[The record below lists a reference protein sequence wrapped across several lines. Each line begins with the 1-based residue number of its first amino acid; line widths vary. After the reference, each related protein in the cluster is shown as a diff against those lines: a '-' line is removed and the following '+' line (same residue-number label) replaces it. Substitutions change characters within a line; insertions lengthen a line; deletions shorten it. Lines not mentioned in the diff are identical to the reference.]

1 MQEERGLFRPWIWR
15 RLLLTTLLGALI
27 PLSLMAY
34 LTVIAPAGT
43 ITGDPQVRVQ
53 VAQETEEQL
62 ARQSKAE
69 AARISQ
75 RLSRIGYSVKLLA
88 AFATEVLNAPHVF
101 ASQAMPQQQVD
112 ASGVAKAA
120 REDEADEVV
129 ASANGEPMAAPL
141 DNPLFYTQGDDGAI
155 RKLID
160 DGRPAVYFAARQ
172 GASFSA
178 LDLQRLHAT
187 TALDTLLIAPVETDS
202 LCTQAFLITRD
213 DLIRTYPFLDFSLWP
228 PNKDL
233 SKPRDFWNASKAGDD
248 GLLWTNPYF
257 STLTDQWV
265 VACLA
270 AIQAGERVLAVAG
283 CEVSL
288 ENVGDELLE
297 FSLGSGSV
305 SWLIKPRTGDG
316 DAPDAWLVLAAQSG
330 GREQLG
336 VVPLEAAEQPTEK
349 HTGVHILA
357 ESDLLAHGMSDTVS
371 ALRSNLTGGVVATSE
386 EGRYIAMAPM
396 DDLGWLLCG
405 VMHSPAT
412 AAAGEFEEQLH
423 GWQGRQLVYVLGVF
437 ILGLV
442 LAFLLAM
449 LEARRITGPLSILTQ
464 QILQV
469 ARTERISTVT
479 IADEGEIGAL
489 ASAVQELIDFAV
501 GKEHKLDSA
510 APPPGNGS
518 E

>member
-62 ARQSKAE
+62 ARQSQAE
-69 AARISQ
+69 AARINQ

-88 AFATEVLNAPHVF
+88 AYATEVLSAPHVF
-101 ASQAMPQQQVD
+101 ASQVVPQLQDD
-112 ASGVAKAA
+112 ASGETEVAS
-120 REDEADEVV
+120 EGDTDEVG
-129 ASANGEPMAAPL
+129 ASANGEPTYAPL

-172 GASFSA
+172 GESFTVF
-178 LDLQRLHAT
+178 DMQRLHAST
-187 TALDTLLIAPVETDS
+187 VLDTLLIEPVETDS

-228 PNKDL
+228 PDKNL
-233 SKPRDFWNASKAGDD
+233 SKPRDFWTANKAGDD
-248 GLLWTNPYF
+248 GLLWTNPYY
-257 STLTDQWV
+257 STLTERWV

-270 AIQAGERVLAVAG
+270 AVQAGDRVLAVAG

-288 ENVGDELLE
+288 ENIGDELLE

-305 SWLIKPRTGDG
+305 SWLIKPSAGDDG
-316 DAPDAWLVLAAQSG
+316 TSDAWLVLAAQSG

-349 HTGVHILA
+349 HTGVHILD
-357 ESDLLAHGMSDTVS
+357 ESDLLTHGLSDMVS
-371 ALRSNLTGGVVATSE
+371 ALRANITGGVMATNE
-386 EGRYIAMAPM
+386 EGRYVAVAPM
-396 DDLGWLLCG
+396 EDLGWLLCG

-412 AAAGEFEEQLH
+412 AAAGEFEQQLH

-437 ILGLV
+437 VLGLV

-449 LEARRITGPLSILTQ
+449 FEARRITGPLGILTQ
-464 QILQV
+464 QILPV
-469 ARTERISTVT
+469 PRTERISAVT

-489 ASAVQELIDFAV
+489 ASAVQELIDYAI
-501 GKEHKLDSA
+501 GKGHKLDDT
-510 APPPGNGS
+510 APPGDDS